1 MNFRILLFLF
11 CINVLPAQIVINEVL
26 YDPVGTDT
34 GKEWIELYNSG
45 DSDVNLQ
52 GAEILRGGAE
62 YTSVFTFPYFLLR
75 AGRYLCLAEA
85 QIPNAIFWTELG
97 FQNGGDGTDGIRYVS
112 PDGSYT
118 DTVLYDEPNH
128 NLLPDDS
135 GLPGTSF
142 ATDVPSGFSL
152 ARRANGL
159 DTNNPA
165 EDFIPEPNPTPGLPN
180 RVYCDY
186 RIGQTELNFDADTMH
201 LELSV
206 WIINDTDLN
215 AEQSGRLE
223 IRIDEELLQSLDL
236 PGLAARDSVLLSHS
250 QILAGAYPQV
260 LYLEAFVPDDPSS
273 ENNIWSHQFS
283 GSPVELT
290 LSEVMYNPAPGQ
302 SEWIELKS
310 GGAAPIARNYSIQ
323 DAAGNQG
330 SFDFTA
336 PEAGYY
342 IVCSNPDLF
351 LSQYADFPPGKLI
364 QISNWPALN
373 NEGDSIFLLDED
385 AVVDS
390 TVYVGQSSKQGIS
403 LERDAYGQW
412 RYCLT
417 SLGATPGQVNSQ
429 AEENYPSFEGKL
441 HLEGSPFKPRLGE
454 ELRIYYQFAEAGH
467 KVNCKIFDLA
477 GRKKRVL
484 ANNVILEANGYLIW
498 DGKSDKGKYPG
509 KGLYIILWESQNGSG
524 KVWRRQLTAVI
535 AE

>member
-1 MNFRILLFLF
+1 
-11 CINVLPAQIVINEVL
+11 
-26 YDPVGTDT
+26 
-34 GKEWIELYNSG
+34 
-45 DSDVNLQ
+45 
-52 GAEILRGGAE
+52 
-62 YTSVFTFPYFLLR
+62 
-75 AGRYLCLAEA
+75 
-85 QIPNAIFWTELG
+85 
-97 FQNGGDGTDGIRYVS
+97 
-112 PDGSYT
+112 
-118 DTVLYDEPNH
+118 
-128 NLLPDDS
+128 
-135 GLPGTSF
+135 
-142 ATDVPSGFSL
+142 
-152 ARRANGL
+152 
-159 DTNNPA
+159 
-165 EDFIPEPNPTPGLPN
+165 
-180 RVYCDY
+180 
-186 RIGQTELNFDADTMH
+186 MH

-215 AEQSGRLE
+215 AEQSGRLD

-236 PGLAARDSVLLSHS
+236 PGLAALDSILISHS
-250 QILAGAYPQV
+250 QLLAGAYPQV
-260 LYLEAFVPDDPSS
+260 LSLEAVGPADPNP
-273 ENNIWSHQFS
+273 ENNIWYHQFS

-290 LSEVMYNPAPGQ
+290 FSEFMYNPAPGQ

-310 GGAAPIARNYSIQ
+310 GGAAPIARNYTIR

-441 HLEGSPFKPRLGE
+441 HLEGSPFKPHLGE
-454 ELRIYYQFAEAGH
+454 DLRIYYQFAEAGH

-484 ANNVILEANGYLIW
+484 ANNVILRLTDTSSGMAKATRASIPARGSISSFGNRRMDPERSGAGN
-498 DGKSDKGKYPG
+498 
-509 KGLYIILWESQNGSG
+509 SQ
-524 KVWRRQLTAVI
+524 Q
-535 AE
+535 